1 MLDDKA
7 TERTGPIGNDDHL
20 ALPPGAS
27 QPLPIGHRAQAS
39 FLFVVHAPC
48 APDVRELN
56 TFGPA
61 RLEPDLKEGLVVA
74 GHLDGDPG
82 ALSVTSA
89 EELRRRG
96 NRASHIPST
105 AQGADLIAGQII
117 RDNSRTAQARAN
129 IRQRSRQ

>member
-1 MLDDKA
+1 
-7 TERTGPIGNDDHL
+7 
-20 ALPPGAS
+20 
-27 QPLPIGHRAQAS
+27 
-39 FLFVVHAPC
+39 
-48 APDVRELN
+48 VRELN
-56 TFGPA
+56 TFRPA

-96 NRASHIPST
+96 NRASHTPST

-117 RDNSRTAQARAN
+117 RDNSRDFTSERIVA
-129 IRQRSRQ
+129 IRVGSRCWRIFM

>member
-1 MLDDKA
+1 
-7 TERTGPIGNDDHL
+7 
-20 ALPPGAS
+20 
-27 QPLPIGHRAQAS
+27 
-39 FLFVVHAPC
+39 
-48 APDVRELN
+48 VRELN

-117 RDNSRTAQARAN
+117 RDNSRDCPGTSKYSAAVAAMKN
-129 IRQRSRQ
+129 PVAF